1 MFTAVH
7 TPCNPFTCATS
18 LHIMHPAKHS
28 RVDSTVTTALN
39 VVAASLHLLLQ
50 GMFTPAWQAA
60 TAAGTFLMAVLLLAR
75 PRSATSIP
83 VKNI

>member
-1 MFTAVH
+1 M
-7 TPCNPFTCATS
+7 
-18 LHIMHPAKHS
+18 
-28 RVDSTVTTALN
+28 TALN